1 MIFYRKVIYPTFIA
15 ELSIRPPNGQPPC
28 LFPLNTR
35 RAQFSNLPTAAVHP
49 LLFFLLIKCTQPIL
63 PPSATCTA
71 RQIYRSAHRRHL
83 PILPILIYGTH
94 YKLSSQT
101 ILPPSAACP
110 HLPRQGFANIR
121 PRLFLYVKSTFST
134 FFLTR
139 RQPKT
144 GKSLSRNGGHKK
156 EICNHDGAL
165 ARPQFKLVAQPRNG
179 WDRVRRYHRMS
190 TKGSQSKKR
199 PVDAF
204 CREL

>member
-1 MIFYRKVIYPTFIA
+1 MYVNDILSQSYLSYFYRRVTYPA
-15 ELSIRPPNGQPPC
+15 PQRPTDLPFPSKHQARTVLKFAHRRCSPP
-28 LFPLNTR
+28 
-35 RAQFSNLPTAAVHP
+35 A
-49 LLFFLLIKCTQPIL
+49 FFLLIECTQTIL
-63 PPSATCTA
+63 PPSAACTA

-83 PILPILIYGTH
+83 PILPILIHGTH

-121 PRLFLYVKSTFST
+121 PRLFLYVESTFST

-165 ARPQFKLVAQPRNG
+165 ARPQFKLVPSGTPRVG
-179 WDRVRRYHRMS
+179 
-190 TKGSQSKKR
+190 
-199 PVDAF
+199 
-204 CREL
+204 

>member
-1 MIFYRKVIYPTFIA
+1 MH
-15 ELSIRPPNGQPPC
+15 
-28 LFPLNTR
+28 
-35 RAQFSNLPTAAVHP
+35 SNLFAA
-49 LLFFLLIKCTQPIL
+49 KCGL
-63 PPSATCTA
+63 PA

-83 PILPILIYGTH
+83 PILPILIYGTL

-110 HLPRQGFANIR
+110 HLSRQGFANIR

-144 GKSLSRNGGHKK
+144 GKSLNRNGGHKK

-165 ARPQFKLVAQPRNG
+165 ARPHLNLWRKARQG
-179 WDRVRRYHRMS
+179 WDKMLCWKREADRGVHR
-190 TKGSQSKKR
+190 
-199 PVDAF
+199 
-204 CREL
+204 